1 MAKLKSIKYRKVAAS
16 VFATQKAFLIVG
28 RDRDGPFEVWLCLL
42 AKLYSYIDWNE
53 ATIESSLLDT
63 LWKGSLPGTLSQDIG
78 PTHVWQHIAML

>member
-42 AKLYSYIDWNE
+42 AKLYSYID
-53 ATIESSLLDT
+53 
-63 LWKGSLPGTLSQDIG
+63 
-78 PTHVWQHIAML
+78 